1 MRSARMQRG
10 FPAKRPPGEFDC
22 TCKYRYRQ
30 PDQAV
35 HVSVREN
42 GQVLVTAKERQRAV
56 TPGQS
61 MVFYQG
67 AVCLGGAICDTVLDA
82 GQVG

>member
-1 MRSARMQRG
+1 MLKISVMVYGQG
-10 FPAKRPPGEFDC
+10 GNAKISDVTVLEGGR
-22 TCKYRYRQ
+22 
-30 PDQAV
+30 V
-35 HVSVREN
+35 HVE
-42 GQVLVTAKERQRAV
+42 AKEKQRAV

-67 AVCLGGAICDTVLDA
+67 EVCLGGAVADRILDC

>member
-1 MRSARMQRG
+1 M
-10 FPAKRPPGEFDC
+10 
-22 TCKYRYRQ
+22 
-30 PDQAV
+30 

-42 GQVLVTAKERQRAV
+42 GQVLVTARERQRAV

-67 AVCLGGAICDTVLDA
+67 EVCLGGAICDEVLDA
-82 GQVG
+82 GQVDE